1 MAYTYLQ
8 GAKMMVFKDH
18 QNFLRLPTYFLVI
31 VILVLPLAHTMP
43 TPSQR
48 TDHDQEDQRPEPEKR
63 LFKRGVSTIIAYPDF
78 QKLPEALHMTK
89 EVPEIP
95 DISEPQVTQPEVQ
108 NIKSQETTSVS
119 LLNRLLATKLAIGAK
134 LANVVKHVL
143 SGKSAIIMKFANAT
157 RAASRI
163 KLTLATIIQ
172 SSKPNFHLIGS
183 EEALNGDDE
192 TFWKWVEG
200 EEVNKIWSNKNY
212 KTLVSMLESAIAVKI
227 RLGGT
232 LMDGIKNELQGKA
245 SLTEKFAWASKVAS
259 RAKLI
264 WALQVGSEL
273 GLKDDMPLP
282 KYDTLSDDDKWK
294 KYIEELGK
302 FAESHG
308 VDWDRIVLG

>member
-1 MAYTYLQ
+1 
-8 GAKMMVFKDH
+8 
-18 QNFLRLPTYFLVI
+18 
-31 VILVLPLAHTMP
+31 
-43 TPSQR
+43 
-48 TDHDQEDQRPEPEKR
+48 
-63 LFKRGVSTIIAYPDF
+63 
-78 QKLPEALHMTK
+78 MTK

-95 DISEPQVTQPEVQ
+95 DISEPRVTKPKVQ
-108 NIKSQETTSVS
+108 NIKPQEKSNLSIS
-119 LLNRLLATKLAIGAK
+119 LPNRLLATKLAIGDK

-143 SGKSAIIMKFANAT
+143 SGKSAIIMKLANAV
-157 RAASRI
+157 RATSRI

-192 TFWKWVEG
+192 TFWKWFEG
-200 EEVNKIWSNKNY
+200 EEIRKIWSNKKY
-212 KTLVSMLESAIAVKI
+212 KTIFSIPESAIAVKI
-227 RLGGT
+227 GGM
-232 LMDGIKNELQGKA
+232 LMEGIKNELQRKA
-245 SLTEKFAWASKVAS
+245 SLTEKFAWAAKVAS

-302 FAESHG
+302 FA
-308 VDWDRIVLG
+308 

>member
-1 MAYTYLQ
+1 
-8 GAKMMVFKDH
+8 
-18 QNFLRLPTYFLVI
+18 
-31 VILVLPLAHTMP
+31 
-43 TPSQR
+43 
-48 TDHDQEDQRPEPEKR
+48 
-63 LFKRGVSTIIAYPDF
+63 
-78 QKLPEALHMTK
+78 
-89 EVPEIP
+89 
-95 DISEPQVTQPEVQ
+95 
-108 NIKSQETTSVS
+108 
-119 LLNRLLATKLAIGAK
+119 
-134 LANVVKHVL
+134 
-143 SGKSAIIMKFANAT
+143 
-157 RAASRI
+157 
-163 KLTLATIIQ
+163 
-172 SSKPNFHLIGS
+172 
-183 EEALNGDDE
+183 
-192 TFWKWVEG
+192 
-200 EEVNKIWSNKNY
+200 
-212 KTLVSMLESAIAVKI
+212 MLESAIAVKI